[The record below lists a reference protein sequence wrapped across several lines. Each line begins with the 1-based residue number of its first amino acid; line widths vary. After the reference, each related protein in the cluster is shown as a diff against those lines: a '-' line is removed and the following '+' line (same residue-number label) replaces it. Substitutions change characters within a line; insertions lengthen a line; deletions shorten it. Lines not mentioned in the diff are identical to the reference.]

1 MGNIQSI
8 SYFLPEL
15 MVIATVVVALIADLV
30 YSDRNSYKVG
40 YLVIAGLVVA
50 SFTLWL
56 SLPEETTPIFLNTI
70 VVDPFSRIFK
80 FVFLLATFI
89 VVLMSMN
96 SDELKGV
103 RTGEYYTLMAA
114 MVLGMSLMA
123 SSVDLI
129 MVYLSIEVVSII
141 SFILAGYLRT
151 QVRSNEAALKYVIY
165 GAFSSGL
172 MLYGLSLLYGLT
184 GTTKLFEL
192 SRSIS
197 SLGPGS
203 NLTLTVSTILM
214 LAGFGYKV
222 AIVPFHFW
230 TPDVYEGA
238 PTPVTAYL
246 SVAPKAAGFALLI
259 RFFNTLFGTGQP
271 LNSPAWQAMEG
282 VPWQNILMVLAA
294 VTMTVGNLVAIQQK
308 NIKRLLAYSSI
319 AHAGYILM
327 GVPVLSQEGVYA
339 IVFYI
344 IVYLFMQLGA
354 FFLAIV
360 VSNRYGTET
369 IEEYSGIG
377 WKSPYLGFFMAV
389 FMFSLTGIPPTAGF
403 IGKMYL
409 FAALINGG
417 SQFYWLA
424 IIGVLNSV
432 ISLYYYMRVVKVMY
446 FQGEREKD
454 LYVPD
459 GMSAVIVLAMAIP
472 SIYFGIRWSF
482 LADWVNSSL
491 KFFIAGF

>member
-8 SYFLPEL
+8 SYFFPEL
-15 MVIATVVVALIADLV
+15 VLTATVVVALIADLV

-40 YLVIAGLVVA
+40 YLVIAGLAIA
-50 SFTLWL
+50 SLALWL
-56 SLPEETTPIFLNTI
+56 SPPDETTPIFLNTI

-80 FVFLLATFI
+80 FVFLLATFFVI
-89 VVLMSMN
+89 LMSIN
-96 SDELKGV
+96 SDELKSV
-103 RTGEYYTLMAA
+103 RTGEYYTLMAV

-129 MVYLSIEVVSII
+129 MVYLSIEVVSIV
-141 SFILAGYLRT
+141 SFILAGYLRA

-192 SRSIS
+192 SGAIS
-197 SLGPGS
+197 SLGQGS
-203 NLTLTVSTILM
+203 NLTLTVATILIM
-214 LAGFGYKV
+214 AGFGYKI
-222 AIVPFHFW
+222 AMVPFHFW

-271 LNSPAWQAMEG
+271 LNSPVWQAMEG
-282 VPWQNILMVLAA
+282 VPWQDVIMVLAA
-294 VTMTVGNLVAIQQK
+294 VTMTVGNLVAIQQQ

-327 GVPVLSQEGVYA
+327 GVPVLSQDGVYA
-339 IVFYI
+339 IIFYI

-360 VSNRYGTET
+360 VSNKYGTEA

-446 FQGEREKD
+446 FQGERAKD
-454 LYVPD
+454 LYVPG
-459 GMSAVIVLAMAIP
+459 GMSMAILLATAIP
-472 SIYFGIRWSF
+472 SIFFGIRWSF

-491 KFFIAGF
+491 KFFVSGF

>member
-141 SFILAGYLRT
+141 SFILAGYLRA

-192 SRSIS
+192 SGSIS

-203 NLTLTVSTILM
+203 NLTLTVATILM

-354 FFLAIV
+354 FSLAIV
-360 VSNRYGTET
+360 VSNRYGTEI

>member
-271 LNSPAWQAMEG
+271 LNSPVWQAMEG
-282 VPWQNILMVLAA
+282 VPWQDILMVLAA

>member
-8 SYFLPEL
+8 SYFFPEL
-15 MVIATVVVALIADLV
+15 VLTATVVVALIADLV

-40 YLVIAGLVVA
+40 YLVIAGLAIA
-50 SFTLWL
+50 SLALWL
-56 SLPEETTPIFLNTI
+56 SPPDETTPIFLNTI

-80 FVFLLATFI
+80 FVFLLATFFVI
-89 VVLMSMN
+89 LMSIN
-96 SDELKGV
+96 SDELKSV
-103 RTGEYYTLMAA
+103 RTGEYYTLMAV

-129 MVYLSIEVVSII
+129 MVYLSIEVVSIV
-141 SFILAGYLRT
+141 SFILAGYLRA

-192 SRSIS
+192 SRVIS

-203 NLTLTVSTILM
+203 NLTLTVATILIM
-214 LAGFGYKV
+214 AGFGYKV
-222 AIVPFHFW
+222 AMVPFHFW

-271 LNSPAWQAMEG
+271 LNSPVWQAMEG
-282 VPWQNILMVLAA
+282 VPWQDVIMVLAA
-294 VTMTVGNLVAIQQK
+294 VTMTVGNLVAIQQQ

-327 GVPVLSQEGVYA
+327 GVPVLSQDGVYA
-339 IVFYI
+339 IIFYI

-360 VSNRYGTET
+360 VSNKYGTEA

-446 FQGEREKD
+446 FQGERAKD
-454 LYVPD
+454 LYVPG
-459 GMSAVIVLAMAIP
+459 GMSMAILLAMGIP
-472 SIYFGIRWSF
+472 SIFFGIRWSF
-482 LADWVNSSL
+482 LADWVSSSL
-491 KFFIAGF
+491 KFFVSGF

>member
-129 MVYLSIEVVSII
+129 MVYLSIEIVSII
-141 SFILAGYLRT
+141 SFILAGYLRA

-184 GTTKLFEL
+184 GTTKLFQL
-192 SRSIS
+192 SGSIS

-271 LNSPAWQAMEG
+271 LNSPVWQAMEG
-282 VPWQNILMVLAA
+282 VPWQDILMVLAA

-339 IVFYI
+339 IVFLYHCI
-344 IVYLFMQLGA
+344 FIYAAG
-354 FFLAIV
+354 
-360 VSNRYGTET
+360 
-369 IEEYSGIG
+369 GIFPG
-377 WKSPYLGFFMAV
+377 HRC
-389 FMFSLTGIPPTAGF
+389 I
-403 IGKMYL
+403 
-409 FAALINGG
+409 
-417 SQFYWLA
+417 
-424 IIGVLNSV
+424 
-432 ISLYYYMRVVKVMY
+432 
-446 FQGEREKD
+446 
-454 LYVPD
+454 
-459 GMSAVIVLAMAIP
+459 
-472 SIYFGIRWSF
+472 
-482 LADWVNSSL
+482 
-491 KFFIAGF
+491 